1 MSPALLALTAFAFVA
16 LPFAGAAL
24 VLSRRSSSAVQLRLR
39 AIASPAAA
47 AGREINVFVD
57 DGPKTFFER
66 ILMLLGRRGPRA
78 QEVDHDEGIGLGRRQ
93 TKRDTRHLL
102 LQAGIRRPNAM
113 SMFIGIRVALAGTV
127 FIFGFFAAT
136 VIEPALF
143 PAVFAFA
150 IAGYMLPGFLL
161 ARLAKA
167 RRNDIRRHLP
177 DAIDLLLLCVE
188 AGLGLNGALLR
199 VAEERSSG
207 SPDAVGDEML
217 VLAKELQVGM
227 TRREALRNFA
237 DRTGIDEVRA
247 LAAQLI
253 QSERLG
259 SSIGGALRAQSES
272 LRTQRRLEAEEQ
284 ANKTQIKLLFP
295 LILFIFPSV
304 MIVILMPAVLRMTT
318 ALVSLTP

>member
-1 MSPALLALTAFAFVA
+1 MSPALLAIVAFAFVA

-39 AIASPAAA
+39 AIASPAA
-47 AGREINVFVD
+47 GGGELRVFAD

-66 ILMLLGRRGPRA
+66 LLILLGRRGQPARV
-78 QEVDHDEGIGLGRRQ
+78 EHDDGVGLGRRQ

-102 LQAGIRRPNAM
+102 MQAGIRRPNAL
-113 SMFIGIRVALAGTV
+113 SMFVGIRVALAGTV

-150 IAGYMLPGFLL
+150 VAGYVLPGILL

-167 RRNDIRRHLP
+167 RRNDIRRNLP

-188 AGLGLNGALLR
+188 AGLGLNAALLR

-207 SPDAVGDEML
+207 ATDAVGDEML

-272 LRTQRRLEAEEQ
+272 LRTQRRLQAEEQ

>member
-1 MSPALLALTAFAFVA
+1 MSPAVLAIVTFAFVA
-16 LPFAGAAL
+16 LPFAGVAL
-24 VLSRRSSSAVQLRLR
+24 VVSRRSSSAVQLRLR
-39 AIASPAAA
+39 AIAAPAA
-47 AGREINVFVD
+47 GGGELSVFAD

-66 ILMLLGRRGPRA
+66 ILMLLGRRGQQTR
-78 QEVDHDEGIGLGRRQ
+78 EVEHDEGIGLGRRQ

-127 FIFGFFAAT
+127 FILGFFAAT

-150 IAGYMLPGFLL
+150 VAGYMLPAFLL

-167 RRNDIRRHLP
+167 RRNDIRRNLP

-199 VAEERSSG
+199 VAEERSNGSG
-207 SPDAVGDEML
+207 DAVGDEML

-304 MIVILMPAVLRMTT
+304 MIVILMPAVLRMMT

>member
-1 MSPALLALTAFAFVA
+1 MPPALIALVAFGVVA
-16 LPFAGAAL
+16 VPFIGAAAL
-24 VLSRRSSSAVQLRLR
+24 LSRRSSAVQLRLR

-47 AGREINVFVD
+47 AAGEFTVFAD
-57 DGPKTFFER
+57 EGPKTLFER
-66 ILMLLGRRGPRA
+66 VLMLLGRRGQRA
-78 QEVDHDEGIGLGRRQ
+78 DEAEHEEGIGLGRRQ

-102 LQAGIRRPNAM
+102 LQAGIRRPNAL
-113 SMFIGIRVALAGTV
+113 SLFIGIRVAVAGTV
-127 FIFGFFAAT
+127 FVFGFFAAT

-150 IAGYMLPGFLL
+150 VAGYLLPGLL
-161 ARLAKA
+161 LGRLAKA
-167 RRNDIRRHLP
+167 RRADIRRNLP

-188 AGLGLNGALLR
+188 AGLGLNAALLR

-207 SPDAVGDEML
+207 STADAVGDEML

-237 DRTGIDEVRA
+237 DRTGLDEVRA

-272 LRTQRRLEAEEQ
+272 IRTQRRLEAEEQ

-304 MIVILMPAVLRMTT
+304 MIVILMPAVLRMVT
-318 ALVSLTP
+318 ALVELTP